1 MSPGEKAGVIGRTG
15 AGKSSL
21 VGAIMRAVGD
31 EEIRGQVEID
41 GVDIKNIGID
51 TLRNGVGLIPQ
62 EAFLFEST
70 VR

>member
-1 MSPGEKAGVIGRTG
+1 MGLGEKVGVVGRIG

-21 VGAIMRAVGD
+21 VGAIMRTVGD
-31 EEIRGQVEID
+31 EGINGQVEID

-51 TLRNGVGLIPQ
+51 TLRNRVGLIPQ
-62 EAFLFEST
+62 DPFLFEGT

>member
-1 MSPGEKAGVIGRTG
+1 MRT
-15 AGKSSL
+15 
-21 VGAIMRAVGD
+21 VGD
-31 EEIRGQVEID
+31 EGINGQVEID

-62 EAFLFEST
+62 EPFLFEGT

>member
-1 MSPGEKAGVIGRTG
+1 MSPGEKVGVIGRTG